1 MVISPEGE
9 VYLNPSYERKFCR
22 KTKTKDMEVQPST
35 TLLFFFSTT
44 VLLASTTAGHPFFPT
59 PDDTNFIR
67 QSCETTRYPDTCF
80 ASLSG
85 YSGMVQ
91 RDSGRLAKM
100 AIHVALSKATHMANY
115 VSNITSQI
123 DNDNTTESAAIHDCS
138 SEFGDAVDEI
148 KNSQRE
154 MKRLGWTGES
164 VKFQLSNVQTW
175 MSAALTNEDTC
186 TDGFQD
192 VADGEIEADV
202 CSRVAAVKEVTSNA
216 LALVN
221 IYADKIPA

>member
-1 MVISPEGE
+1 
-9 VYLNPSYERKFCR
+9 
-22 KTKTKDMEVQPST
+22 MELQPST

-67 QSCETTRYPDTCF
+67 QSCETTRYPDTCL
-80 ASLSG
+80 ATLSG

-115 VSNITSQI
+115 VSNITSQT

-192 VADGEIEADV
+192 MADGEIKADV